1 MAHRVTMFARHPAS
15 ISPSKRS
22 ANTRHD
28 HVLIVAAETSMR
40 EFVDSVLRRAG
51 YATARALDSR
61 EALGMNEQFGPF
73 DMLVTGDVM
82 ESHVLAWQLRQID
95 PNLKV
100 LYLTGSNGPRAEDTI
115 TSRENELF
123 LDTSVTA
130 GALLNALSILLYGR
144 VPRTDESRAK

>member
-1 MAHRVTMFARHPAS
+1 MAHRLTMFARRPAS
-15 ISPSKRS
+15 ISPSKRC
-22 ANTRHD
+22 ANTSHD
-28 HVLIVAAETSMR
+28 HVLIVAAETSRR

-51 YATARALDSR
+51 YATARARDSR
-61 EALGMNEQFGPF
+61 EALGINEQFGPF
-73 DMLVTGDVM
+73 DVLVTGEVM

-100 LYLTGSNGPRAEDTI
+100 LYLTGSNGPRSKNKI

-130 GALLNALSILLYGR
+130 GALLNAVSILSYGR
-144 VPRTDESRAK
+144 VPRTDDSRAK